1 MNHVIHA
8 TIRRDAHTITPVT
21 VFPHEIAILQ
31 TIFGQENIQN
41 KDGKLLDLKNLTE
54 ADIAGQVQVSD
65 NEFERL
71 TAKYGANED
80 GILVEQVYGKKASG
94 NLEAAVERMAEALAK
109 KVVKANPAA
118 PAGDG
123 KTQRGTRAAAA
134 NPAAPA
140 GDGDT
145 PQV

>member
-41 KDGKLLDLKNLTE
+41 KDGKLLDLKNLKET
-54 ADIAGQVQVSD
+54 DIAGQVQVSD

-71 TAKYGANED
+71 MAKYGGNE
-80 GILVEQVYGKKASG
+80 GGPLVEQVYGKQAAG
-94 NLEAAVERMAEALAK
+94 ALDAAVERLAAVLE
-109 KVVKANPAA
+109 KVAPKA
-118 PAGDG
+118 PATATGDG
-123 KTQRGTRAAAA
+123 RPGRAARGTAS
-134 NPAAPA
+134 APA
-140 GDGDT
+140 TATGDGSA
-145 PQV
+145 PQE